1 MGVGLFVHKGQVD
14 FVPEGQVD
22 GIQATQAL
30 DLEFHTLEH
39 CFTKFL

>member
-1 MGVGLFVHKGQVD
+1 MGEGLFVHK
-14 FVPEGQVD
+14 GQVD